1 MLNTMQAILRGLTP
15 ASAQTV
21 GNMTIVPL
29 VSDLVDDAIVSP
41 NVLEMETRGYGTV
54 VAYNTG
60 TEDESG
66 LTVSP
71 LGNVIMT
78 QKASQNHALCGM
90 KLICKGESVR
100 FTNAA
105 CVQERQ
111 GGYISKGRYKVMLL
125 PLALRE
131 DALESRKVQSHSK
144 LWTSIRKFNQSMGLQ
159 NEGHLEHFVRRY
171 RKEMDEFVAQ
181 FEIVPHQV
189 GAIVLV
195 DGAVV
200 GLERCPN
207 YRYFK
212 VMWEPLIREC
222 YGSYSLQRAQQNGF
236 RVPPD
241 RVALSKNN
249 VRSLG
254 DIRRALIEANLKE
267 EAQLKKTIN
276 TFIKDKFKVEAEEK
290 TAGFEVETLT
300 NMQFKGQMVRK
311 NKIPLM
317 FSFVKTKRW
326 LADTNQEKFAKARP
340 FRM

>member
-1 MLNTMQAILRGLTP
+1 MHAILRGLTP

-29 VSDLVDDAIVSP
+29 VSDLVDDAVVSP
-41 NVLEMETRGYGTV
+41 NVLEMETQGYGTV

-66 LTVSP
+66 LTISP
-71 LGNVIMT
+71 LGNLIMT
-78 QKASQNHALCGM
+78 RKAAQNHALCGM
-90 KLICKGESVR
+90 KPIRKGESVR

-111 GGYISKGRYKVMLL
+111 GGYIAKGRYKVMLL

-131 DALESRKVQSHSK
+131 DALETRKVKNYNK
-144 LWTSIRKFNQSMGLQ
+144 LWTSIREFNQSMGLRSD
-159 NEGHLEHFVRRY
+159 GHLEHFVRRY
-171 RKEMDEFVAQ
+171 RKEMDQFVAQ
-181 FEIVPHQV
+181 FEIVPRQV

-222 YGSYSLQRAQQNGF
+222 YGSYSLQKAQQNGF

-241 RVALSKNN
+241 RVALSENN

-267 EAQLKKTIN
+267 ETQLKKTIN
-276 TFIKDKFKVEAEEK
+276 TFIKDKFKVKAEEK
-290 TAGFEVETLT
+290 IAGFKVETLT

-326 LADTNQEKFAKARP
+326 LADTNLEKFAKARP